1 MAILTLV
8 FLALVTRYPI
18 TLAALYDLTDN
29 WQGGSFWDNFLFEA
43 IDDPTHGR
51 VEYVATPSE
60 LFDTRFCRR
69 IDT

>member
-8 FLALVTRYPI
+8 FLALVARYPI

-60 LFDTRFCRR
+60 LFDPAP
-69 IDT
+69 